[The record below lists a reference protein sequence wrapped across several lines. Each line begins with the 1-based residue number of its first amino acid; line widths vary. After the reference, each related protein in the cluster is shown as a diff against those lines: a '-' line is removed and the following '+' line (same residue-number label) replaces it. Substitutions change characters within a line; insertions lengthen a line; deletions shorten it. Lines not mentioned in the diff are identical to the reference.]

1 MCAPISAI
9 LTQMIYDMQIPVNI
23 LCCRIL
29 ILLGI
34 AVRCK

>member
-9 LTQMIYDMQIPVNI
+9 LTQMIYDMQIPVHI
-23 LCCRIL
+23 LYCRIL

-34 AVRCK
+34 AVQFK